1 MGDRLT
7 DNPLQSA
14 DRDQK
19 RNACCGRETARCRIE
34 MYSGIAQS
42 SLRLRGILL
51 PNESLRPITSYLEY
65 LQAWNLWNFSKSWSA
80 RRQSLTE
87 KTNRKSIRSRTNH
100 FRITSESRTESE
112 SDGLLSPSG
121 FDRPKPSINTYP
133 RFRFATRSNIHP
145 SIVQEI

>member
-1 MGDRLT
+1 MGDLLT

-80 RRQSLTE
+80 RRQSLTGE
-87 KTNRKSIRSRTNH
+87 TNRKSIRSRTNH
-100 FRITSESRTESE
+100 TESLPNHGLSLNQTDFSLLPVLIGLNLRSTRTHD
-112 SDGLLSPSG
+112 SDL
-121 FDRPKPSINTYP
+121 P
-133 RFRFATRSNIHP
+133 REATFILP
-145 SIVQEI
+145 